1 MELISNSYITNCFV
15 ITMTW
20 KIYLSNWKKSFSPV
34 WEEWEGPF
42 SLWHYRQLKTRSV
55 KVWCLKSCLWLRITL
70 TDPIQFSFQTRPAIN
85 TWLGGQTVPYPD
97 RRVCTILRLEAKVSL
112 IHMPSLF
119 HFFHKL
125 WIHLED
131 ESVLWYSWVVSRQFL
146 SVSEIAVISV
156 TVLRWFG
163 FI

>member
-1 MELISNSYITNCFV
+1 MEFIPSLYITNWFV

-20 KIYLSNWKKSFSPV
+20 KIYLNNWKKSFSPI
-34 WEEWEGPF
+34 WEEWESLF
-42 SLWHYRQLKTRSV
+42 NLWHYMQAKTCSV

-70 TDPIQFSFQTRPAIN
+70 TAPIRFSFQTRPAIN
-85 TWLGGQTVPYPD
+85 AWLGGRTVLYPD
-97 RRVCTILRLEAKVSL
+97 RSVWTVLREEAEVSPV
-112 IHMPSLF
+112 HTPSLF

-125 WIHLED
+125 WIHIED
-131 ESVLWYSWVVSRQFL
+131 ESVLWYSWVVYRQFL
-146 SVSEIAVISV
+146 AVSELTVISV